1 MPVVVQTYV
10 ENDPDTPLN
19 NFQPQPVAS
28 VTVNR
33 GETNVLILGK
43 VVITNF
49 DGDAQNASAWLT
61 HSNPDRTFLEELD
74 RVDIRIPGG
83 NAFSQSV
90 FLDSWIT
97 GVAPNDVITLFC
109 STFSGLARKVRFN
122 VMGVDDL
129 T

>member
-19 NFQPQPVAS
+19 NFQEQPVAS
-28 VTVNR
+28 VTINR

-49 DGDAQNASAWLT
+49 DGDAQNATARLT
-61 HSNPDRTFLEELD
+61 HSNPDGVFLEELD
-74 RVDIRIPGG
+74 RADIRIPGG
-83 NAFSQSV
+83 NTFSQSV
-90 FLDSWIT
+90 FLDAWIT
-97 GVAPNDVITLFC
+97 NVAPNDIVTMWC